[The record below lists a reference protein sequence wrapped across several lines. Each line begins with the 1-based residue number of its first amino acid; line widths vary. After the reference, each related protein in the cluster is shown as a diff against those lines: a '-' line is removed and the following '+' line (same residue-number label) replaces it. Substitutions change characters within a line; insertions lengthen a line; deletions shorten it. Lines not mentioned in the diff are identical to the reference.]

1 MFYQRMNEKFFNSN
15 DTADIALLN
24 ERYTK
29 YVERQEKYLFI
40 ERDKG
45 RKICF
50 NDATA
55 ADPNADVIETI
66 SKQNRHKVLMEA
78 LTKLKPSEMQIIDEC
93 FFSEKKTITEL
104 ARLHK
109 ISQPTYSKKLNRILL
124 KLRRYIVSYAEIIDF

>member
-1 MFYQRMNEKFFNSN
+1 MNEKFFNSN

-93 FFSEKKTITEL
+93 FFGEKKTITEL

-109 ISQPTYSKKLNRILL
+109 ISQPTYSIKLNRILL